1 MSFAVI
7 KTGGKQYKVAEG
19 DKLLIEKLNQPI
31 GAEFDFEEVLL
42 IGRPVA
48 DVEQAF
54 GDKSQNPLSRR
65 DKPEGDG
72 VNERQSRHWD
82 AKIGTPLI
90 EGAKVHARILDHA
103 KGDKKIVFKYTR
115 KTRYKKKKGH
125 RQPYTKVEILK
136 ITA

>member
-19 DKLLIEKLNQPI
+19 DKLLIEKLDQPI

-42 IGRPVA
+42 V
-48 DVEQAF
+48 
-54 GDKSQNPLSRR
+54 
-65 DKPEGDG
+65 GDG
-72 VNERQSRHWD
+72 KAEEV
-82 AKIGTPLI
+82 KIGTPLVG
-90 EGAKVHARILDHA
+90 EAKVKARVLEHA

-125 RQPYTKVEILK
+125 RQPYTKVEILQI
-136 ITA
+136 IT

>member
-19 DKLLIEKLNQPI
+19 DKLLIEKLDQPI

-42 IGRPVA
+42 V
-48 DVEQAF
+48 
-54 GDKSQNPLSRR
+54 
-65 DKPEGDG
+65 GDG
-72 VNERQSRHWD
+72 KAESV
-82 AKIGTPLI
+82 KIGTPLV
-90 EGAKVHARILDHA
+90 EGAKVRARVLEHIR
-103 KGDKKIVFKYTR
+103 GDKKIVFRYKR

-125 RQPYTKVEILK
+125 RQPYTEVEILK